1 LDLEAA
7 FLNCRSALRVF
18 GSKLQDTGTHMVED
32 VRTIPAGISVLVP
45 VFNSELSLADLVARL
60 HPVLCQTGEKFE
72 ALLVND
78 GSRDGSWDVIGRLS
92 RSHDWVRG
100 IDLMRNYG
108 QHNALL
114 CAIRAARFDKIVTL
128 DDDLQNPP
136 EEIPLLLDEIRKR
149 ADVAYGY
156 PQQQQHGLLRDL
168 ASEITKLA
176 LQRAMGAQA
185 ARRVS
190 AFRAFRTELRAAF
203 AKYEGPFVSIDVLLT
218 WATSNFVAVEVRHE
232 PRKVGQ
238 SNYTVGKL
246 ITHALNMLTGF
257 TTLPLQLAS
266 FCGFGLTAFG
276 LVILVYVVGRYL
288 MEGTSVPGFP
298 FLASMIAIFSGAQLF
313 ALGIIGEYLARLH
326 MRTIEK
332 PAYTVR
338 GEIEN

>member
-1 LDLEAA
+1 
-7 FLNCRSALRVF
+7 
-18 GSKLQDTGTHMVED
+18 MVED
-32 VRTIPAGISVLVP
+32 IRTTPVGISVLVP
-45 VFNSELSLADLVARL
+45 VFNSEASLVDLVARL
-60 HPVLCQTGEKFE
+60 LPVLCQTGEKFE

-78 GSRDGSWDVIGRLS
+78 GSRDRSWDVIAQLS

-100 IDLMRNYG
+100 INLMRNYG

-114 CAIRAARFDKIVTL
+114 CAIRAAQFDKVVTL

-136 EEIPLLLDEIRKR
+136 EEIPRLLEEIRNG
-149 ADVAYGY
+149 ANVVYGY
-156 PQQQQHGLLRDL
+156 PREQHHGLLRDL

-176 LQRAMGAQA
+176 LQKTMGAQT

-203 AKYEGPFVSIDVLLT
+203 ARFEGPFVSIDVLLA
-218 WATSNFVAVEVRHE
+218 WATSSFTAVEVRHDA
-232 PRKVGQ
+232 RKVGP

-257 TTLPLQLAS
+257 STLPLQLAS
-266 FCGFGLTAFG
+266 FCGFGLTVFG
-276 LVILVYVVGRYL
+276 IGVLLYVVGRYL
-288 MEGTSVPGFP
+288 LRGTSVPGFP
-298 FLASMIAIFSGAQLF
+298 FLASIIAIFSGTQLF

-326 MRTIEK
+326 MKTLEK

-338 GEIEN
+338 GKVGAV

>member
-1 LDLEAA
+1 MKLKGEDLNRKSLCVYCSE
-7 FLNCRSALRVF
+7 LE
-18 GSKLQDTGTHMVED
+18 DTGTHIVED
-32 VRTIPAGISVLVP
+32 IRTIPAGISVLVP

-60 HPVLCQTGEKFE
+60 YPVMCQTGEKFE
-72 ALLVND
+72 AVLVND

-100 IDLMRNYG
+100 INLMRNYG

-136 EEIPLLLDEIRKR
+136 EEIPLLLDEIQKR
-149 ADVAYGY
+149 VDVAYGY
-156 PQQQQHGLLRDL
+156 PQHQQHGLLRDL
-168 ASEITKLA
+168 ASVITKLA
-176 LQRAMGAQA
+176 LQKAMGAQA

-203 AKYEGPFVSIDVLLT
+203 ARYEGPFVSIDVLLT
-218 WATSNFVAVEVRHE
+218 WATSDFVAVVVRHE

-257 TTLPLQLAS
+257 STLPLQLAS
-266 FCGFGLTAFG
+266 YCGFGLTAFG
-276 LVILVYVVGRYL
+276 LVILVFVVGRYL
-288 MEGTSVPGFP
+288 LRGTSVPGFS
-298 FLASMIAIFSGAQLF
+298 FLASIIAIFSGAQLF

-326 MRTIEK
+326 MKTMEK

-338 GEIEN
+338 SEVND

>member
-1 LDLEAA
+1 M
-7 FLNCRSALRVF
+7 
-18 GSKLQDTGTHMVED
+18 KED
-32 VRTIPAGISVLVP
+32 IRTIPTGISVLVP
-45 VFNSELSLADLVARL
+45 VFNSELSLADLIARL
-60 HPVLCQTGEKFE
+60 HPVLCHTGEKFE
-72 ALLVND
+72 AILVND
-78 GSRDGSWDVIGRLS
+78 GSRDRSWDVIGRLS

-114 CAIRAARFDKIVTL
+114 CAIRAARFDKVVTV

-136 EEIPLLLDEIRKR
+136 EEMPLLLEELRKG

-156 PQQQQHGLLRDL
+156 PRQQQHGLLRNL

-176 LQRAMGAQA
+176 LQKTMGANT

-203 AKYEGPFVSIDVLLT
+203 EKYEGPFVSIDVLLT
-218 WATSNFVAVEVRHE
+218 WATSSFVTVEVRND

-246 ITHALNMLTGF
+246 MTHALNMLTGF

-276 LVILVYVVGRYL
+276 ACILLYVIGRYL
-288 MEGTSVPGFP
+288 LRGTSVPGFP
-298 FLASMIAIFSGAQLF
+298 FLASIIAIFSGAQMF
-313 ALGIIGEYLARLH
+313 ALGIIGEYLGRLH
-326 MRTIEK
+326 MKTIEK

>member
-1 LDLEAA
+1 M
-7 FLNCRSALRVF
+7 
-18 GSKLQDTGTHMVED
+18 SK
-32 VRTIPAGISVLVP
+32 IPAGISVLVP
-45 VFNSELSLADLVARL
+45 VLNSELSLEALVARL
-60 HPVLCQTGEKFE
+60 QPVLCQTGEKFE
-72 ALLVND
+72 AVFVND
-78 GSRDGSWDVIGRLS
+78 GSQDGSLNVLGRLS
-92 RSHDWVRG
+92 RSHEWIRG

-136 EEIPLLLDEIRKR
+136 EEIPRLLDEIRKG
-149 ADVAYGY
+149 ADVVYGY
-156 PQQQQHGLLRDL
+156 PRNQHHGLLRNL
-168 ASEITKLA
+168 ASSITKLA
-176 LQRAMGAQA
+176 LQKAMGAQT

-203 AKYEGPFVSIDVLLT
+203 EKYEGPYVSIDVLLT
-218 WATSNFVAVEVRHE
+218 WATSRFVAVEVRHD
-232 PRKVGQ
+232 PRKAGQ

-266 FCGFGLTAFG
+266 FCGFGLTVFG
-276 LVILVYVVGRYL
+276 IGILLYVVGRYL
-288 MEGTSVPGFP
+288 LQGTSVPGFP
-298 FLASMIAIFSGAQLF
+298 FLASIIAIFSGAQLF

-326 MRTIEK
+326 LKTLEK

-338 GEIEN
+338 TTVED

>member
-1 LDLEAA
+1 M
-7 FLNCRSALRVF
+7 
-18 GSKLQDTGTHMVED
+18 SK
-32 VRTIPAGISVLVP
+32 IPAGISVLVP
-45 VFNSELSLADLVARL
+45 VLNSELSLEALVARL
-60 HPVLCQTGEKFE
+60 HPVLCQAGEKFE
-72 ALLVND
+72 AVFVND
-78 GSRDGSWDVIGRLS
+78 GSQDDSLNVIARLS
-92 RSHDWVRG
+92 RSHEWIRG

-136 EEIPLLLDEIRKR
+136 EEIPRLLDEIRKG

-156 PQQQQHGLLRDL
+156 PQNQHHGLLRNL
-168 ASEITKLA
+168 ASSITKLA
-176 LQRAMGAQA
+176 LQKAMGAQT

-190 AFRAFRTELRAAF
+190 AFRAIRTELRAAF
-203 AKYEGPFVSIDVLLT
+203 EKYEGPFVSIDVLLT
-218 WATSNFVAVEVRHE
+218 WATSRFVAVEVHHD
-232 PRKVGQ
+232 PRKAGQ

-266 FCGFGLTAFG
+266 FCGFGLTVFG
-276 LVILVYVVGRYL
+276 IGILLYVVGRYL
-288 MEGTSVPGFP
+288 LQGTSVPGFP
-298 FLASMIAIFSGAQLF
+298 FLASIIAIFSGAQLF

-326 MRTIEK
+326 LKTLEK

-338 GEIEN
+338 TTVED

>member
-1 LDLEAA
+1 
-7 FLNCRSALRVF
+7 
-18 GSKLQDTGTHMVED
+18 MVAN
-32 VRTIPAGISVLVP
+32 VRTIPAGVSVLVP

-60 HPVLCQTGEKFE
+60 HPVLRQTGEKFE
-72 ALLVND
+72 AVLVND
-78 GSRDGSWDVIGRLS
+78 GSRDRSWDVIGRLS

-100 IDLMRNYG
+100 VDLMRNYG

-114 CAIRAARFDKIVTL
+114 CAIRAARFDKIITL

-136 EEIPLLLDEIRKR
+136 EEIPLLLDEIRKG

-156 PQQQQHGLLRDL
+156 PRQQHHGLLRDL

-176 LQRAMGAQA
+176 LQKTMGAQT

-203 AKYEGPFVSIDVLLT
+203 ARYEGPFVSIDVLLT
-218 WATSNFVAVEVRHE
+218 WSTSNFVAVEVRHDL
-232 PRKVGQ
+232 RKAGQ

-246 ITHALNMLTGF
+246 FTHALNMLTGF

-276 LVILVYVVGRYL
+276 AGILFYVVGRYL
-288 MEGTSVPGFP
+288 IQGTSVAGFP
-298 FLASMIAIFSGAQLF
+298 FLASIIAIFSGAQMF

-326 MRTIEK
+326 MRTMEK
-332 PAYTVR
+332 PTYAVR
-338 GEIEN
+338 TEVED

>member
-1 LDLEAA
+1 MKAPHLNDRSGLRA
-7 FLNCRSALRVF
+7 FCSE
-18 GSKLQDTGTHMVED
+18 LQDTGTHMVED
-32 VRTIPAGISVLVP
+32 IRTIPAGVSVLVP

-72 ALLVND
+72 AVLVND
-78 GSRDGSWDVIGRLS
+78 GSLDGSWNVIGRLS

-114 CAIRAARFDKIVTL
+114 CAIRAARFDKVVTL

-136 EEIPLLLDEIRKR
+136 EEIPLLLDEIRKG

-156 PQQQQHGLLRDL
+156 PRQQHHGLLRDL

-176 LQRAMGAQA
+176 LQKTLGAQT

-203 AKYEGPFVSIDVLLT
+203 ARYEGPFVSIDVLLT
-218 WATSNFVAVEVRHE
+218 WSTSHFVAVEVRHDL
-232 PRKVGQ
+232 RKVGE

-246 ITHALNMLTGF
+246 ITHALNMLTGY

-266 FCGFGLTAFG
+266 LCGFGLTAFG
-276 LVILVYVVGRYL
+276 VGILLYVVGRYL
-288 MEGTSVPGFP
+288 LQGTSVAGFP
-298 FLASMIAIFSGAQLF
+298 FLASIIAIFSGAQMF

-326 MRTIEK
+326 MRTMEK

-338 GEIEN
+338 GEIEG

>member
-1 LDLEAA
+1 
-7 FLNCRSALRVF
+7 
-18 GSKLQDTGTHMVED
+18 MVDD

-45 VFNSELSLADLVARL
+45 VFNSELSLADLADRL
-60 HPVLCQTGEKFE
+60 HPVLYQTGEKFE
-72 ALLVND
+72 AVLVND
-78 GSRDGSWDVIGRLS
+78 GSRDGSWDVICRLS

-136 EEIPLLLDEIRKR
+136 EEIPRLLAEIRKR

-156 PQQQQHGLLRDL
+156 SQQQHHGLLRDL

-176 LQRAMGAQA
+176 LQRAMGAQT

-218 WATSNFVAVEVRHE
+218 WATSSFVTVEVRND

-266 FCGFGLTAFG
+266 FFGFGLTAFG
-276 LVILVYVVGRYL
+276 AGILFYVIGRYL
-288 MEGTSVPGFP
+288 LRGTGVPGFP
-298 FLASMIAIFSGAQLF
+298 FLASIIAIFSGAQLF
-313 ALGIIGEYLARLH
+313 ALGIIGEYLGRLH
-326 MRTIEK
+326 MKTMEK

-338 GEIEN
+338 GEIEI